1 MRARHP
7 LTGKEIRI
15 ISMDTPVSRDRK
27 TLVWLDAPPE
37 GHPNLWSRFDIGTTS
52 VEAAQLLAAAGFH
65 VEVVICL
72 GAEEKTAEWLLTSA
86 AAETRIIVVPKTLI
100 KYIGY
105 AKLVSIG
112 LKNMMCLDELS
123 GLYPFIGDT
132 WDGTAND
139 AKVMLA
145 LILHFSKTYPVEPL
159 SRRTY
164 SLKLGP
170 TLVQPQPLWLVTQY
184 YRPAKV
190 QRRQEIDLCLKKNIA
205 CKFIDRVVLLNES
218 EYFASPSQGEFASEK
233 IEEIVIKKRLTYAEV
248 IRWIYE
254 KAPADILVTFAN
266 ADIYF
271 DDASLRL
278 LWSTDLQDVPKFLA
292 LLRWDD
298 VPGKQPVLFGPR
310 ADSQDAWFISSTAVK
325 AVQWDWSALDFPFG
339 KGGCDNAITVEM
351 FKKRFLVSNPAMTL
365 KTYHVHSSGVRTYD
379 PRDIVDK
386 PAYLHIEPTGLHD
399 MRPIVNLETVG
410 TLVKMTAAPFT
421 RRISGPLTDLQ
432 RRTFCAMINRKFE
445 SKIHLLPDGDNTW
458 APSPTN
464 LYKLKDV
471 FQTKEGLV
479 YTYDSILLGKSTASK
494 RAWSTC
500 QLSTLST
507 SIKVGNTVIAPL
519 PSEIMADRGRYT
531 LEYLSKVFLM
541 RELNG
546 GTCDGFWCTKE
557 KEMVEILHLFSWP
570 KKQIPVLAHDEGQ
583 AWCEEG
589 LVWPYQDTFETFVS
603 MEEVNALRAAVA
615 LGWKEV
621 ADVDYYVAVVDGTWI
636 TEEIVEKLEGRA
648 RIKCIWPGRTSLE
661 VYIRTL
667 IGAKG
672 LVVFDRA
679 YTSWVWALPR
689 GAEVWE
695 IQSEMDPSFACLHAS
710 GAAGLDHKLVIVPKG
725 APAAVDLAALEA
737 KLLPVAAVTA
747 VAPVAEKTV
756 YDLYMPT
763 DTTGFFGHAGDSFR
777 EMARL
782 WDKRGYVRV
791 HEAPVKQ
798 IWLGKLGD
806 ILLYDRPNYDWL
818 NAAPAAESKWKLAL
832 FGNPAPLSSPFP
844 TKSWSFWPR
853 RPELVEEIVAA
864 GLPARSWEARPQ
876 LAVFY
881 GRSENGVQ
889 LSRRKA
895 YDWSTACSEFVHL
908 EGLKPYPFSQKEYL
922 ERLTLARYGLCLAG
936 YGFKCHRE
944 IECMAMGC
952 VPLVAAEVDM
962 TNYAEPPQEGL
973 HYIRVEKP
981 SDAEDVVKK
990 IDADQWSLMSIACRD
1005 WWRRNAS
1012 VDGMWELTERLCST
1026 V

>member
-15 ISMDTPVSRDRK
+15 ISMDTPVWRDRK
-27 TLVWLDAPPE
+27 TLVWLDGPPE
-37 GHPNLWSRFDIGTTS
+37 SGGPNLWSRVDIGATS
-52 VEAAQLLAAAGFH
+52 VAGALRLAAAGFH
-65 VEVVICL
+65 AEIVLCL
-72 GAEEKTAEWLLTSA
+72 GAEEEAARWLLTPA

-100 KYIGY
+100 NHIGY
-105 AKLVSIG
+105 SKLISIG
-112 LKNMMCLDELS
+112 LKNMMCLDELN
-123 GLYPFIGDT
+123 GLYPFVGGA
-132 WDGTAND
+132 WDGTTND
-139 AKVMLA
+139 AKIMLA
-145 LILHFSKTYPVEPL
+145 IILHFGQTYPVEPS

-164 SLKLGP
+164 SLKLGSV
-170 TLVQPQPLWLVTQY
+170 LVEPQPLWLVTQY
-184 YRPAKV
+184 YRPAKA
-190 QRRQEIDLCLKKNIA
+190 QRRQEIDLCLKKNLA
-205 CKFIDRVVLLNES
+205 CNFIDRVVLLNES
-218 EYFASPSQGEFASEK
+218 ECANQFACK
-233 IEEIVIKKRLTYAEV
+233 KLEEIIIKKRLTYADV

-254 KAPADILVTFAN
+254 KAPANILVTFAN

-325 AVQWDWSALDFPFG
+325 ALKWDWSALEFPFG
-339 KGGCDNAITVEM
+339 KGGCDNAITIEM
-351 FKKRFLVSNPAMTL
+351 FKNRFLVSNPAMTL

-386 PAYLHIEPTGLHD
+386 PAYLYIEPTGLHD
-399 MRPIVNLETVG
+399 MRPIVNLETAGDVVN
-410 TLVKMTAAPFT
+410 LTAAPFT
-421 RRISGPLTDLQ
+421 RPISGPLTDLQ
-432 RRTFCAMINRKFE
+432 RRTFCSMINRKFE
-445 SKIHLLPDGDNTW
+445 GKIYLVPDGDNIW
-458 APSPTN
+458 SPSATN
-464 LYKLKDV
+464 LYRVKDV
-471 FQTKEGLV
+471 FQTKEGLT
-479 YTYDSILLGKSTASK
+479 YTYDSILLGKSAASK

-519 PSEIMADRGRYT
+519 PTEIMADKGRYT
-531 LEYLSKVFLM
+531 LEYLSKIFLM

-546 GTCDGFWCTKE
+546 GACDGFWCTKE

-570 KKQIPVLAHDEGQ
+570 KQQIPVLTHDEGQ

-615 LGWKEV
+615 LGGWKEV
-621 ADVDYYVAVVDGTWI
+621 ADEDYYVAVVDGTWI
-636 TEEIVEKLEGRA
+636 TEGMVEKLEGRA

-661 VYIRTL
+661 VCIRTL

-672 LVVFDRA
+672 LVLFDRA
-679 YTSWVWALPR
+679 YATWVWALPR

-695 IQSEMDPSFACLHAS
+695 IQSEMDPSFACLHTS

-725 APAAVDLAALEA
+725 APAAADLAALEA
-737 KLLPVAAVTA
+737 KLLPASLPLTD
-747 VAPVAEKTV
+747 APTPQKI

-777 EMARL
+777 EMAWL

-798 IWLGKLGD
+798 VWLNDLGD
-806 ILLYDRPNYDWL
+806 VLLYDRPNYDWL
-818 NAAPAAESKWKLAL
+818 KAAPAAESKWRLAL
-832 FGNPAPLSSPFP
+832 FGNPAPPSAD
-844 TKSWSFWPR
+844 TRAWSFWPR

-864 GLPARSWEARPQ
+864 GMPARSWEARLQ
-876 LAVFY
+876 KAVFY

-889 LSRRKA
+889 LSRRKT

-908 EGLKPYPFSQKEYL
+908 EGLKPYPFSQKQYL

-981 SDAEDVVKK
+981 SDVEDVVKK
-990 IDADQWSLMSIACRD
+990 IDADQWSLMSVACRD

-1012 VDGMWELTERLCST
+1012 VDGMWELTAKLCFT